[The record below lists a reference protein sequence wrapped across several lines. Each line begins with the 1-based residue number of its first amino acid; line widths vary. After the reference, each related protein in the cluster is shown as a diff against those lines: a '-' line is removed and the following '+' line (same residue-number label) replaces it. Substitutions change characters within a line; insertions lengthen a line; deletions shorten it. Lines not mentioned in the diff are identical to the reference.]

1 MTKPSYEEL
10 ERRVGELEKQALE
23 RVQFKKVLRDR
34 ERTTRAIL
42 DNAVQFIGI
51 VSTDG
56 ILMDLNR
63 PSLQFAGVK
72 KSEVLGKPFWET
84 PWWTH
89 SPELQ
94 EKLRN
99 GIRAATRG
107 EFVRFETNHI
117 GADGKVMIGDFTIN
131 PVKDETGKV
140 VLLIPEA
147 RDITDQKKAERALRQ
162 SENTARALLNAPTE
176 SAVLIDTRCTV
187 LAINETGARQ
197 LSRPAHEIIGR
208 NIFDFL
214 PADMAASR
222 KSRVL
227 EAIQGAK
234 RVRFEDE
241 HNGRSYDHNIYPI
254 LNKEGPPGRVAMYSH
269 DITDFKQAQARVQ
282 ERTAA
287 LIESEEKYRT
297 LVENLPLVVYRLSTK
312 GDVLFV
318 NHFVEDIFGYTP
330 GELYRDSDL
339 WYKKVFRA
347 DRAKNKA
354 FREKCLLMG
363 KEVVFEYRVKHKKGH
378 TVYVM
383 DHTIPFLSDSGVV
396 TSADG
401 IIMDVTRRVRLQEK
415 LVQAEGHKTV
425 TEISTRLAHEIRNP
439 LMSAG
444 GFARRL
450 LSSMPPDDPNRNKV
464 EIIVQEVS
472 RLEAILRMI
481 LNYIQPIDIDLS
493 PVEPNRLVES
503 VARAVDTKIEE
514 KNLRI
519 DLQLIPGLPK
529 IAADSS
535 HMEEVLL
542 TLLTN
547 AIHQMVSGATLTVST
562 CEANGLF
569 KLMMHYVVEQI
580 STDDAKDIFY
590 PFTTS
595 SMIADTI
602 DISTS
607 RAIVHRHGGTLNGR
621 IEGSGEFTIEMTLP
635 FWEEDK

>member
-23 RVQFKKVLRDR
+23 RVQFKKALRDR
-34 ERTTRAIL
+34 ERNARAIL
-42 DNAVQFIGI
+42 DHAVQFIG
-51 VSTDG
+51 VLSTDG

-63 PSLQFAGVK
+63 PSLAFIAGK
-72 KSEVLGKPFWET
+72 RSEVVGKPFWET

-94 EKLRN
+94 KKLRN
-99 GIRAATRG
+99 GIRAAAGG
-107 EFVRFETNHI
+107 EFVRLETNHI
-117 GADGKVMIGDFTIN
+117 GVGGKVMIGDFTIN
-131 PVKDETGKV
+131 PVKNKTGKV
-140 VLLIPEA
+140 ILFVIEA
-147 RDITDQKKAERALRQ
+147 RDVTDQKKAERALRQ
-162 SENTARALLNAPTE
+162 SENNARALLNAPPET
-176 SAVLIDTRCTV
+176 AVLIDAHYTV
-187 LAINETGARQ
+187 LAINETGAYQ
-197 LSRPAHEIIGR
+197 LRRHGHEIIGR
-208 NIFDFL
+208 NIFDLL
-214 PADMAASR
+214 PANVAASR

-227 EAIQGAK
+227 EAIQGTK

-241 HNGRSYDHNIYPI
+241 YKGKSYDHNIYPV
-254 LNKEGPPGRVAMYSH
+254 LNEHGQVVRIAMYTH
-269 DITDFKQAQARVQ
+269 DITDYKQAQARLQ
-282 ERTAA
+282 ERTEA

-297 LVENLPLVVYRLSTK
+297 LVENVPLVVYRLSAK
-312 GDVLFV
+312 GDILFV

-330 GELYRDSDL
+330 DELYRDPDL